1 MATLSGV
8 NADQTVFM
16 NGIGFDDL
24 AFDTFVSANATSF
37 VYLTPQGHRVAVSGN
52 FVFPGAADE
61 PTGAITSVQINLG
74 NDVDIDYEITGV
86 AGVDV
91 SAIYTSPTTNLPDLL
106 LSGTDTINTVA
117 GVDNYLVADGA
128 FSVADSAGGADF
140 INVTGDGH
148 IQWVFGDFG
157 NALQAG
163 NPYSGEDHFVING
176 DFLASRFIGD
186 SNVYADQN
194 SHLLAANDLFTIG
207 ATTGIPWVI
216 GDSYLVLGTL
226 VGGNDTFDGGC
237 AGAVTI
243 GDARQVGGTFASVLQ
258 TGGVAGGN
266 DLIAA
271 GRDHFGDVAELIAGI
286 VWGAMTR

>member
-106 LSGTDTINTVA
+106 LSDTDTINTVA

-128 FSVADSAGGADF
+128 FSGADSAGGGDF
-140 INVTGDGH
+140 INVTGD
-148 IQWVFGDFG
+148 
-157 NALQAG
+157 ATS
-163 NPYSGEDHFVING
+163 SGCSVTSAMLSKRATPTAVKITSLSTATSWPRG
-176 DFLASRFIGD
+176 SSATATSMRIRTATCSR
-186 SNVYADQN
+186 Q
-194 SHLLAANDLFTIG
+194 TIFS
-207 ATTGIPWVI
+207 P
-216 GDSYLVLGTL
+216 S
-226 VGGNDTFDGGC
+226 
-237 AGAVTI
+237 
-243 GDARQVGGTFASVLQ
+243 ARRPEAHG
-258 TGGVAGGN
+258 
-266 DLIAA
+266 
-271 GRDHFGDVAELIAGI
+271 
-286 VWGAMTR
+286 